1 MSDLWLNQLDSL
13 REDESIQGS
22 FPCHLDFMKGIMV
35 FTDQRMIF
43 IQGGGRFNNIY
54 TKGLEADYDDFVDL
68 ELDPGDRLRFRLKD
82 DKYPHYLE
90 TIDVPTSKILDIL
103 KNYID
108 VHYYY
113 ETEPP
118 EEIPA

>member
-1 MSDLWLNQLDSL
+1 MSDLWLNQIDSL

-22 FPCHLDFMKGIMV
+22 FHCHLDFMKGIMV

-54 TKGLEADYDDFVDL
+54 TKGLEADYDDVVDV

-82 DKYPHYLE
+82 DKYYHYLE
-90 TIDVPTSKILDIL
+90 TIDIPTSKILDIL
-103 KNYID
+103 NNYID

-113 ETEPP
+113 ETELP
-118 EEIPA
+118 EEIPV